1 MSFITYLTI
10 AVGIS
15 YAYFWFWLIWS
26 IINPN
31 WFYKQPSKSWIK
43 YKNQINLIFQ
53 FTTKGGNWKV
63 IQRGI
68 RALFVSNLE
77 AKFYQILVVTESQ
90 EDIDELKIRF
100 NINRIKY
107 IKVPK
112 EYQTPNKTQY
122 KARGL
127 HYAVEKYKQSI
138 IDNNTY
144 IVHFDEESVIESKN
158 IRLLYDEINQAYLKG
173 VDITCGC
180 IYYPLEYKDANIL
193 CRSMEAN
200 RAFVEPE
207 CAMGCLTG
215 LPKQGHGSNMVVR
228 QTIECATG
236 WDIGLSEGHPII
248 SEDILFLIQAKA
260 AGAKFGWHGVPMIE
274 QPAFTVDQSLKQRY
288 RWVFGSLQALAVTK
302 DLKGWNKLTKW
313 QQFNMSTA
321 IALRCFSYAMGF
333 IIGLISLIS
342 NIVLLSIL
350 IISGQSYW
358 QFNLLSGLFLFF
370 WIGAYQYG
378 VYMNLKF
385 TNYSIW
391 YKFKEH
397 ILIGLL
403 SPIAG
408 LYETF
413 PALHAVFDWYI
424 LRKRSVT
431 WKPTKK
437 TK

>member
-1 MSFITYLTI
+1 MIYLTI
-10 AVGIS
+10 LVGIS
-15 YAYFWFWLIWS
+15 YTYFWFWLIWS
-26 IINPN
+26 TINPS
-31 WFYKQPSKSWIK
+31 WFYKTPSKSWIK
-43 YKNQINLIFQ
+43 NKNQVKLIFQ

-63 IQRGI
+63 IQRGVEAII
-68 RALFVSNLE
+68 RSDLKSP
-77 AKFYQILVVTESQ
+77 YQIVVVTESQ
-90 EDIDELKIRF
+90 DDINNLKSQI
-100 NINRIKY
+100 IGLQY

-112 EYQTPNKTQY
+112 DYQTPNKTQY

-127 HYAVEKYKQSI
+127 HFAVETYKQSV
-138 IDNNTY
+138 IDNNAY
-144 IVHFDEESVIESKN
+144 IVHFDEESVIESEN
-158 IRLLYDEINQAYLKG
+158 IQLLCNETNEAYLEG
-173 VDITCGC
+173 VDITCGP

-228 QTIECATG
+228 QAVECATG
-236 WDIGLSEGHPII
+236 WDIGLSDGHPII
-248 SEDILFLIQAKA
+248 SEDILFLIQAKS

-274 QPAFTVDQSLKQRY
+274 QPAFTIDQSLKQRY
-288 RWVFGSLQALAVTK
+288 RWVFGSLQALAVTNK
-302 DLKGWNKLTKW
+302 LKGWQKLNKW
-313 QQFNMSTA
+313 QQFNMSNA

-333 IIGLISLIS
+333 VIGLISLIS
-342 NIVLLSIL
+342 NIVLLSIF

-358 QFNLLSGLFLFF
+358 EFNLLSGLFLFF

-391 YKFKEH
+391 YKIKEH
-397 ILIGLL
+397 LLVGLL

-437 TK
+437 IK